1 MTILITGGNGFIG
14 SNFTNY
20 WLSKKN
26 ELLVNIDKLTYSSK
40 NNHIQK
46 KIKSKNY
53 KFFKI
58 SINDKKIYQ
67 IIYKYKPRVIINFAA
82 ETHVDN
88 SIKDS
93 SVFFRTNVMGTLN
106 LLNQIKKYYF
116 KLKTKDFLF
125 IHFSTDEVFGHL
137 GKKEKPFSEKNN
149 YNPRNPY
156 SASKASSDHIVKS
169 FYNTFKIPSIVL
181 NCSNNFGPY
190 QNSEKL
196 IPLTIKKI
204 FYNQRIPIYGDGL
217 QIRDWLFVEDNCKA
231 ILKVIEKGNAGET
244 YNIGGNN
251 EIRNIDLVKLII
263 NEYALINKIK
273 NIKSLYNLINFV
285 KDRPGHDIRYAI
297 NISKIKK
304 NLNWSPTQSNKFYL
318 NIRKTIKWYMN
329 NKKYL

>member
-46 KIKSKNY
+46 KIKNKNY
-53 KFFKI
+53 KFFKV

-67 IIYKYKPRVIINFAA
+67 IINKYKPRVIINFAA

-88 SIKDS
+88 SIEDS
-93 SVFFRTNVMGTLN
+93 TVFFRTNVMGTLN

-125 IHFSTDEVFGHL
+125 IHFSTDEVYGHL

-204 FYNQRIPIYGDGL
+204 FYNERIPIYGDGL

-231 ILKVIEKGNAGET
+231 ISKVIEKGIVGET

-251 EIRNIDLVKLII
+251 EIRNLDLVKLII
-263 NEYALINKIK
+263 NEYAIINKIK

-285 KDRPGHDIRYAI
+285 KDRPGHDIRYSI

-304 NLNWSPTQSNKFYL
+304 KLNWSPTQSNKFYL